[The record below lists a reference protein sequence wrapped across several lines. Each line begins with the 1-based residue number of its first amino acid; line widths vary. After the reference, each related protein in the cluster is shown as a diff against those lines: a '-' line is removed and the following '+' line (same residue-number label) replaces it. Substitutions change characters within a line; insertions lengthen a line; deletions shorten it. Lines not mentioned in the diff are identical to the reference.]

1 MERRAFIGTHAAGG
15 LLAGPLV
22 PPARGQTR
30 ARRLAFLAPRSLKR
44 ARGWLGGLL
53 VGLLVAGILLGCS
66 ISPAQQDAIRRAW
79 EARDAERSRECERMG
94 RGFVAGGCT
103 GGGGP

>member
-1 MERRAFIGTHAAGG
+1 M
-15 LLAGPLV
+15 
-22 PPARGQTR
+22 
-30 ARRLAFLAPRSLKR
+30 S
-44 ARGWLGGLL
+44 GWLGGLL
-53 VGLLVAGILLGCS
+53 VGLLVAGILPGCS

-79 EARDAERSRECERMG
+79 EERDAERARECERME